1 MVTARMSGG
10 FQKLTGD
17 NEEVSL
23 EASDVKECIDKLE
36 QKYPGIKGKFC
47 DENGRILDHIAV
59 YVNGDNIGDLQGLET
74 PLKDGDEV
82 DFMSGFAGG

>member
-1 MVTARMSGG
+1 MVIARMSGG
-10 FQKLTGD
+10 FQKLAGD

-23 EASDVKECIDKLE
+23 EAGDVKECIDKLE
-36 QKYPGIKGKFC
+36 QKYPGIKGNFC
-47 DENGRILDHIAV
+47 DENGRLFDHIAV
-59 YVNGDNIGDLQGLET
+59 YINGDNISELQGLET